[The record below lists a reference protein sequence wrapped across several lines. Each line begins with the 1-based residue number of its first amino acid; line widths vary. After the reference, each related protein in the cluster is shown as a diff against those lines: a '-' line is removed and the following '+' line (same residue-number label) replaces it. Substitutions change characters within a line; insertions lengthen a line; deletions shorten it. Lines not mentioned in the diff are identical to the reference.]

1 MIFSQSDGMDM
12 YPPVMIETLNL
23 LKNDVRPGVRR
34 ISIRDK
40 EYLIDPRKREGLLK
54 SPESVGASARGELP

>member
-23 LKNDVRPGVRR
+23 LKNDVRPGAVEFPSE
-34 ISIRDK
+34 IK
-40 EYLIDPRKREGLLK
+40 NT
-54 SPESVGASARGELP
+54 